1 MKIKKLYINFY
12 KMFKKFEINF
22 TDKDDNALPII
33 VLAGVNGSGKTTL
46 LEYLYNFIKYLDNQR
61 LPIDDFIE
69 VSLQKKPKGL
79 SSLALN
85 NYPLPFECH
94 KIENNN
100 FKEYMNRYKQNIIY
114 LPIYENS
121 IENIKN
127 SILIFYR
134 IISREL
140 DSHTKAVKKIGNI
153 IDDFFENMDINLI
166 LTDVNDIDKN
176 DEKVIFKNKSG
187 DTFEI
192 EELSTGQKTLLSK
205 ILYLHFNRISNKI
218 ILIDEPELSLHP
230 AWQNRVL
237 KLYENFAKENNCQ
250 IIIATHSPHIIG
262 SAKNEY
268 IRILTED
275 GVIDNFSKSYGLE
288 FSKVLTDIMGV
299 DNLRT
304 PDVEKDFKFIKKEIY
319 SNNYRNNPKFEKV
332 WKHLEENLENN
343 DIDLDALRHD
353 FELMKKMIFSYE
365 NIEKEEFQ
373 EAWNRVEKNL
383 GKSDLDLKLLRLE
396 MKFRDK

>member
-1 MKIKKLYINFY
+1 MKIKKLYINNY

-46 LEYLYNFIKYLDNQR
+46 LEYLYDFIEYLDNQR
-61 LPIDDFIE
+61 LAIDDFIE
-69 VSLQKKPKGL
+69 VSLEKEPKGL

-192 EELSTGQKTLLSK
+192 ENLSTGQKTLLSK
-205 ILYLHFNRISNKI
+205 ILYLHFNKI
-218 ILIDEPELSLHP
+218 KDKVILIDEPELSLHP

-275 GVIDNFSKSYGLE
+275 GVINDVLAYGR
-288 FSKVLTDIMGV
+288 DIEWV
-299 DNLRT
+299 
-304 PDVEKDFKFIKKEIY
+304 
-319 SNNYRNNPKFEKV
+319 
-332 WKHLEENLENN
+332 LEEVMEAKSTREESIAKKIKECQELLNDDRYDEAEECIDTLEKIIGENDSEILAMRN
-343 DIDLDALRHD
+343 DIA
-353 FELMKKMIFSYE
+353 F
-365 NIEKEEFQ
+365 
-373 EAWNRVEKNL
+373 W
-383 GKSDLDLKLLRLE
+383 
-396 MKFRDK
+396 RD